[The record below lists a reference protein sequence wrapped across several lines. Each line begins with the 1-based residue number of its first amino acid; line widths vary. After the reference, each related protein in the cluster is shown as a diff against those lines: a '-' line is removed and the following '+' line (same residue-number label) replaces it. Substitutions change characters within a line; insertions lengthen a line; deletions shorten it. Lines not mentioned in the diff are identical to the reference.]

1 MNPCAGAPTRPS
13 DFSLEVHHGGSFT
26 FRPNKVY
33 TGGKLDTIH
42 GLEPDYMSLL
52 ELDAMVQRLGYAPN
66 TALYHKKPNC
76 TFDNGLVK
84 INSDKEAYGMLDF
97 LHTGRIA
104 KVYLEHIGGV
114 TFIGSQDGSSIGQ
127 SNVEVFDLD
136 LEPIVELG
144 SGNVETHGK
153 SGAINLEQGFVVD
166 IESEFVGID
175 DVNIVEECRN
185 EEEEN
190 LDPDP
195 ESGSDSSTDSVYYS
209 DHSFHENDD
218 DRLYETFVEDQ
229 PEFNVTKGDEE
240 VKPVYD
246 QGPLSDGD
254 SLYGSD
260 NSYDSTSDEESE
272 GRKKAPFK
280 TFRPHTDMEDPKFKI
295 GMFFSSTKDFKAAI
309 KHHAIKHQRN
319 VKLVKNDK
327 RRVRAKCQKPC
338 PWEVYAAKVMGE
350 STYQVRTYMGKHT
363 CTISY
368 KNRNVNSTIIAKRY
382 IEELRTNPGIPIVA
396 FKDRVRKEMKVDVS
410 RTQLYRAKRKAA
422 QLNYGSDLQQYS
434 RLWDYCE
441 ELRRSNPGST
451 VVMDAPIDAE
461 NCNITESNEHEW
473 TFIND
478 RQKGLLPAINEEVPR
493 AEHRH
498 CAKHLLSNF
507 QKRFRGVSYEE
518 NFWDCSKATY
528 VAIFEEAMARM
539 KEEDE
544 EAHHWLTLEP
554 PQYWSRSH
562 FRDIVKCDMVCNNL
576 CEAFNKALLEA
587 TGKPIIEMLELIRCY
602 FNHRMLIRREWIKKF
617 GNELLPNCYSKL
629 EENLKQSSICSSHW
643 FGDMQYQVWFGE
655 GEQYTVD
662 LNIRSCSCRKWDLCG
677 IPCPHAI
684 AAIQEKKDK
693 VEGYISKWYS
703 ETSYINAY
711 QPLVKPINGSK
722 MWPKT
727 GFTPVIPPS
736 ERRKQGRPK
745 KKRILGAEEY
755 INPKY
760 PNKLRKIG
768 QNSVYCGRCGQH
780 RHNRRSCTGPDVGS
794 SRGGGRSGVQGR
806 GGGRS
811 GVQGSSRG
819 GVQGSSRG
827 GGRSGV
833 QVRGGRTGM
842 QFNVRGGRGGRDT
855 SQQPRGGRSGRG
867 GIRMRGGA
875 ATSIGSA
882 NSRGVVHMRGGATSL
897 ANAALSANQVNIP
910 TNYDQATQASQTRGR
925 SNAVQIRGAGNGVR
939 MRGGGAFRGRATSIA
954 NQASQTSTVTAVTK
968 EQRGEGERRLR
979 RRQVVRLSI
988 EASILLL
995 QLSSSIYPHFRR
1007 PIFDSEVRASQW
1019 LKRCIHKKLE
1029 MALRR
1034 GE

>member
-66 TALYHKKPNC
+66 TALYYKKPNC

-114 TFIGSQDGSSIGQ
+114 KFIGSQDGSSIGQ
-127 SNVEVFDLD
+127 SNVEVFYLD
-136 LEPIVELG
+136 LEPIVEFG

-153 SGAINLEQGFVVD
+153 SGAVNLEQGFVVD

-190 LDPDP
+190 LDLDP
-195 ESGSDSSTDSVYYS
+195 ESDSDSSTDSVYYS

-218 DRLYETFVEDQ
+218 DRLYETFVEGQ

-240 VKPVYD
+240 VEPVYD

-254 SLYGSD
+254 SIYDSD
-260 NSYDSTSDEESE
+260 NSYDNTSDEESE

-327 RRVRAKCQKPC
+327 RRVRA
-338 PWEVYAAKVMGE
+338 
-350 STYQVRTYMGKHT
+350 
-363 CTISY
+363 
-368 KNRNVNSTIIAKRY
+368 
-382 IEELRTNPGIPIVA
+382 
-396 FKDRVRKEMKVDVS
+396 
-410 RTQLYRAKRKAA
+410 
-422 QLNYGSDLQQYS
+422 
-434 RLWDYCE
+434 
-441 ELRRSNPGST
+441 
-451 VVMDAPIDAE
+451 
-461 NCNITESNEHEW
+461 
-473 TFIND
+473 ND

-528 VAIFEEAMARM
+528 VAIFEEAMARL

-587 TGKPIIEMLELIRCY
+587 RGKPIIEMLELIRCY

-643 FGDMQYQVWFGE
+643 FGDMQYQG
-655 GEQYTVD
+655 
-662 LNIRSCSCRKWDLCG
+662 
-677 IPCPHAI
+677 
-684 AAIQEKKDK
+684 KKDK
-693 VEGYISKWYS
+693 VEGHISKWYS
-703 ETSYINAY
+703 KTSYINAY
-711 QPLVKPINGSK
+711 QPLVKPINGYK

-768 QNSVYCGRCGQH
+768 QNYVYCGRCGQH
-780 RHNRRSCTGPDVGS
+780 GHNRRSCTGPDVGS

-811 GVQGSSRG
+811 GVQGRGGGRSGVQGSSRV

-833 QVRGGRTGM
+833 QVRGVRTGM
-842 QFNVRGGRGGRDT
+842 QFNVKGGRGGRDT

-875 ATSIGSA
+875 ATSIGGA
-882 NSRGVVHMRGGATSL
+882 NSRGVVRMRGGATSL
-897 ANAALSANQVNIP
+897 ANAASSANQVNIP

-968 EQRGEGERRLR
+968 EQRFGNVGALHGEERDEGYSDLGIGGRVSLQVKKHVQQARVQEGGRALLYNYWNQDTVKNRFHGE
-979 RRQVVRLSI
+979 
-988 EASILLL
+988 EAYLIMALP
-995 QLSSSIYPHFRR
+995 LSSQLTSLFGSSGNYAVN
-1007 PIFDSEVRASQW
+1007 SNYGVVLS
-1019 LKRCIHKKLE
+1019 LKHSWSPWEIKV
-1029 MALRR
+1029 M
-1034 GE
+1034 